1 MLSLPDSST
10 GSVRFFFS
18 GIFPYFLL
26 LVFFFTPFHATALPF
41 PKLPGFYETDIFE
54 SNRNIFRLS
63 SAHDIHSVLR
73 FESGSKPHRGYVDE
87 WLSFDGCIR
96 INAIKLYHDVW
107 TVKFML

>member
-1 MLSLPDSST
+1 MLHECFYENMLFVVLSLPDSST
-10 GSVRFFFS
+10 GSVRFFFF

-26 LVFFFTPFHATALPF
+26 LVFSFTPFHATALPF

-73 FESGSKPHRGYVDE
+73 FAVVQSQTAVIWMSGFHLMMGV
-87 WLSFDGCIR
+87 F
-96 INAIKLYHDVW
+96 A
-107 TVKFML
+107 